1 MTQLPY
7 EEAKQQFWKANLGW
21 LAILL
26 SIWVFV
32 YYGYGIFFVV
42 SMLVFLFTLL
52 LPKHIEH
59 LVNSVRFLRAAL
71 GKTDFGPTHH

>member
-7 EEAKQQFWKANLGW
+7 EEAKQQFWKTNLGW

-59 LVNSVRFLRAAL
+59 LVDSVRFLRAAL